1 MAETPPNRAV
11 LALVK
16 AAQDIPNPHTDS
28 KNSAYKQDGKPY
40 RYASLNAFLEVIKPV
55 LTKHGLAVFQPISTD
70 KVGGFIEIQT
80 MFVHES
86 GDQVTF
92 PAYATPLTNG
102 MSQQAI
108 GGAVSYM
115 RRYSLQSVL
124 SLAADDLDA
133 QEDTDER
140 LARNQGS
147 APGNSGVT
155 RQQSGNAGSRQQAQE
170 GARTASKPVP
180 TQTTPQAEERP
191 TAAPSASKGGSEDRD
206 ALSDDEREVLG
217 TVTYIKVDHGENK
230 AGRPYTKL
238 RFGVKPEDGGE
249 VVYATTFDHIAQ
261 GVFTEAKDSGKPV
274 RVTVR
279 KGNFGWDMVNVAF
292 ASPVPE
298 DADVP
303 F

>member
-28 KNSAYKQDGKPY
+28 RNAAYKQDGKPY
-40 RYASLNAFLEVIKPV
+40 KYASLNAFLDAIKPV
-55 LTKHGLAVFQPISTD
+55 LKKHGLAMFQPVSTD
-70 KVGGFIEIQT
+70 KVGGFVEVQT

-86 GDQVTF
+86 GDQITF
-92 PAYATPLTNG
+92 PAYATPLVNG

-108 GGAVSYM
+108 GGAISYM

-147 APGNSGVT
+147 TP
-155 RQQSGNAGSRQQAQE
+155 GNAGATRQPAKTAAPAAKAQE
-170 GARTASKPVP
+170 GARAAPKPDP
-180 TQTTPQAEERP
+180 TPVTPQGTERP
-191 TAAPSASKGGSEDRD
+191 TAAASASNGGSGSQ
-206 ALSDDEREVLG
+206 AAFGDDEQEVLG
-217 TVTYIKVDHGENK
+217 TVTYMKVDHGENK

-261 GVFTEAKDSGKPV
+261 GIFAEAKESGKPV
-274 RVTVR
+274 RVLVR
-279 KGNFGWDMVNVAF
+279 KGNFGWDMVNVAL
-292 ASPVPE
+292 ATPVPE

>member
-16 AAQDIPNPHTDS
+16 AAQNIPNPHTDS

-40 RYASLNAFLEVIKPV
+40 RYASLNAFLDAIKPV
-55 LTKHGLAVFQPISTD
+55 LKKNGLAMFQPISTD

-140 LARNQGS
+140 MARNQGS

-155 RQQSGNAGSRQQAQE
+155 RQQSGNAGPRQQAQE
-170 GARTASKPVP
+170 GSRTASKPAP

-191 TAAPSASKGGSEDRD
+191 TAAASASSGVQGNFGDGDTETVGVVSYLK
-206 ALSDDEREVLG
+206 ADEG
-217 TVTYIKVDHGENK
+217 ASK
-230 AGRPYTKL
+230 AGRPYTKW
-238 RFGVKPEDGGE
+238 RVGVKDDSGE
-249 VVYATTFDHIAQ
+249 VVYVTTFDRIA
-261 GVFTEAKDSGKPV
+261 GSLFTDAKERQQPV
-274 RVTVR
+274 RIRTR
-279 KGNFGWDMVNVAF
+279 QGQYGQDLVNVEL
-292 ASPVPE
+292 ASPVGVE
-298 DADVP
+298 DEDVP